1 MTMPTFLARFVLW
14 FLTRTFYRL
23 TIRRAENVPS
33 TGGALLVVNHT
44 SWIDPG
50 VILASIKRPVRFLA
64 YRDYCNAF
72 WLRPLA
78 KAFRAI
84 PISTEDSPSEIVK
97 ALKEAREAIRNGE
110 LVCIFAEGEITR
122 TGQLLNFRKGLE
134 LVVKGTNAPIIPIH
148 LDRLWGSVF
157 SYSEQ
162 RFFWKFPNAFPYPIT
177 VTFGT
182 PMPCDTPAYR
192 VRTAIQE
199 LGTEAYI
206 ERDFQPNML
215 HRSFIRRARRSP
227 FQFCMAD
234 LRTPPLNF
242 IKTLAGSIALARKL
256 KGLLDD
262 QSIVGVLVP
271 PSVGGCLVNIALHLM
286 GRTPVNL
293 NYTASAQALQL
304 AAKQCGMTQ
313 IITAHAFLERMPMEV
328 PGIPLYLEDIKKAIT
343 TKDQVIGLLLALFC
357 PVRVLDRM
365 LGGMRERSPEDLS
378 TIIFSSGSEGDPK
391 GIMLTHRNI
400 LSNLTSVL
408 EVVPHSKSDRIIGML
423 PFFHSFGYLG
433 GIWIPLVGG
442 FGVIYHVS
450 PLEAKTVGGL
460 IQKYKGSILIATSTF
475 LQNFIRKCASEE
487 LQSLRLVVCGA
498 EKLAQRVREGF
509 NEKFGVEALEAFG
522 TTECSPAVSINV
534 PDFVRGGFHQV
545 GNKPGTVGRPIPGVS
560 VRIVDPDTQM
570 VIDSTEPGLLEVKG
584 PNIMKGYLGMP
595 EKTASVLKD
604 GWYSTGDI
612 ATVDEDG
619 FIKITDRLA
628 RFSKI
633 ASEMVSHTK
642 VEETLYALLGD
653 TDQHLAVTGLPDMQ
667 RGERLVVLHTLSDEQ
682 LKELIEKM
690 DKMDQHEL
698 PNLWR
703 PRPNAF
709 FRIEAI
715 PVLGTGKMDI
725 RGVKALA
732 KQLDPEH

>member
-1 MTMPTFLARFVLW
+1 MMMPMFLSRFILW

-23 TIRRAENVPS
+23 TIKRAENVPS
-33 TGGALLVVNHT
+33 SGGALLVVNHT

-50 VILASIKRPVRFLA
+50 VLLASIKRPVRFLA

-72 WLRPLA
+72 WLKPLA

-84 PISTEDSPSEIVK
+84 PISTDDSPGEILK

-134 LVVKGTNAPIIPIH
+134 LIVKGTGSPIIPIH
-148 LDRLWGSVF
+148 FDRLWGSVF

-177 VTFGT
+177 VTFGA
-182 PMPCDTPAYR
+182 PMPSDTPAYR

-199 LGTEAYI
+199 LGTEAYMDR
-206 ERDFQPNML
+206 EFHPNML
-215 HRSFIRRARRSP
+215 HRSFIRRARRNP
-227 FQFCMAD
+227 FLFCMSD

-262 QSIVGVLVP
+262 QPMVGVLVP
-271 PSVGGCLVNIALHLM
+271 PSVGGALVNVALHLM

-293 NYTASAQALQL
+293 NYTSSAQALKL
-304 AAKQCGMTQ
+304 GVKRCEITQ
-313 IITAHAFLERMPMEV
+313 VITAHAFLERMPMEV
-328 PGIPLYLEDIKKAIT
+328 PGIPLFLEDIKKTIT
-343 TKDQVIGLLLALFC
+343 KGDQLTGLLLALLC
-357 PVRVLDRM
+357 PVRMLEEM

-378 TIIFSSGSEGDPK
+378 TVIFSSGSEGEPK
-391 GIMLTHRNI
+391 GIMLSHRNI

-408 EVVPHSKSDRIIGML
+408 EVVPHSKIDRIVGML

-433 GIWIPLVGG
+433 GIWVPLVGG

-450 PLEAKTVGGL
+450 PLEVKTVGGL
-460 IQKYKGSILIATSTF
+460 IQKYKGTIMIATSTF
-475 LQNFIRKCASEE
+475 LQNFIRKCVPEE
-487 LQSLRLVVCGA
+487 LASLRLVVCGA
-498 EKLAQRVREGF
+498 EKLAQRVRDGF
-509 NEKFGVEALEAFG
+509 REKFGVEALEAFG
-522 TTECSPAVSINV
+522 TTECSPAVSINL
-534 PDFVRGGFHQV
+534 PDFERDGFHQIA
-545 GNKPGTVGRPIPGVS
+545 NKPGTVGRPIPGVS
-560 VRIVDPDTQM
+560 VRIVDPDTGAI
-570 VIDSTEPGLLEVKG
+570 IDSTEPGMLEVKG
-584 PNIMKGYLGMP
+584 PNVMKGYLGMP
-595 EKTASVLKD
+595 EKTATVLKD

-642 VEETLYALLGD
+642 VEETLYMLLGE
-653 TDQHLAVTGLPDMQ
+653 TEQHLAVTGLPDMQ
-667 RGERLVVLHTLSDEQ
+667 RGERLVVLHTLSEEQ
-682 LKELIEKM
+682 LKELLVKM
-690 DKMDQHEL
+690 DNLDQHDL

-709 FRIEAI
+709 FHVDAI

-732 KQLDPEH
+732 KQLDPEL